1 MSGTKAPTWEINTPA
16 SSVSLN
22 ILIAALK
29 NVKYRNTRGGMPD
42 IVSLTI
48 FIYASILLS
57 KLDNYAK
64 VDLSAN
70 SDSQAETM
78 SNATQREGS
87 KTDRQDLLNIKEQRN
102 PTLHI
107 CWQEQLWRKMNSLPG
122 GRNPGSPGADLERRD
137 LGKTASQVL
146 SNWEKWVTTWA

>member
-1 MSGTKAPTWEINTPA
+1 MSRTKAPTWEINTPT

-29 NVKYRNTRGGMPD
+29 NVKYRSTRGGLPD

-57 KLDNYAK
+57 KLNNYAK
-64 VDLSAN
+64 VDPSAN

-87 KTDRQDLLNIKEQRN
+87 KTDRAFLTSKSSGIRPFTFAGRQ
-102 PTLHI
+102 
-107 CWQEQLWRKMNSLPG
+107 QLWRKMNSLPG

>member
-1 MSGTKAPTWEINTPA
+1 MLYHEWNKSTNVRINTPT

-29 NVKYRNTRGGMPD
+29 NVKFRNTRGGIAD

-64 VDLSAN
+64 VDPSAN
-70 SDSQAETM
+70 SDSQTEAM
-78 SNATQREGS
+78 SNAT
-87 KTDRQDLLNIKEQRN
+87 L
-102 PTLHI
+102 
-107 CWQEQLWRKMNSLPG
+107 
-122 GRNPGSPGADLERRD
+122 
-137 LGKTASQVL
+137 
-146 SNWEKWVTTWA
+146 

>member
-1 MSGTKAPTWEINTPA
+1 MSETKAPAWEINTPT

-29 NVKYRNTRGGMPD
+29 NVKFRNTKGGMAD

-64 VDLSAN
+64 VDPSAN
-70 SDSQAETM
+70 SDSQTETM
-78 SNATQREGS
+78 SNATQWEGS
-87 KTDRQDLLNIKEQRN
+87 KTDRQGLLNIKEQWN

-107 CWQEQLWRKMNSLPG
+107 CWQAAAVKKDEFLARREEPRESWSRSGKEGPG
-122 GRNPGSPGADLERRD
+122 
-137 LGKTASQVL
+137 KICFL
-146 SNWEKWVTTWA
+146 ST